1 MSSET
6 TPEIKGLIRRGFT
19 ESTSFAR
26 ALFVLFQTL
35 DLPLQYAILSGPLS
49 LAAPLI
55 YVLGGT
61 PIPPSAGPA
70 LLLLSSTTNTGLLES
85 LSQIHRAI
93 LFAMASGSFAKHTY
107 WVTLISKEP
116 MTAGSSLFV
125 GVLNAIANSM
135 NTILF
140 VNTAT
145 SVLTT
150 SYQTNVNR
158 NGTVLFT
165 PTIVGIIL
173 YIIGMILEWGP
184 EIQRLKFKK
193 DSRNKGRVYTHG
205 FFGFARHIN

>member
-6 TPEIKGLIRRGFT
+6 TPEIKGLIPRGFT

-26 ALFVLFQTL
+26 ALFVLFRTP
-35 DLPLQYAILSGPLS
+35 DLPLQYAILSG
-49 LAAPLI
+49 
-55 YVLGGT
+55 GT
-61 PIPPSAGPA
+61 PIPPSAGPP

-107 WVTLISKEP
+107 WVTLIPKEP
-116 MTAGSSLFV
+116 MSAGSSLFV

-140 VNTAT
+140 VKTAT
-145 SVLTT
+145 SMLTT
-150 SYQTNVNR
+150 SYQTSVNG

-165 PTIVGIIL
+165 PTIVSIIL
-173 YIIGMILEWGP
+173 YIIGMVSEWGF
-184 EIQRLKFKK
+184 EIQRLKFEK
-193 DSRNKGRVYTHG
+193 DLDLWNKGRAYTHG
-205 FFGFARHIN
+205 FFGFAWHIN